1 MINADIYIHAYIYI
15 EERITD
21 ACVRHRR
28 AHVCVGVC
36 ARAGRCGSGRPGI
49 CAENVRALSVGADG
63 VRLGSQAFHQALVF
77 NVNIGAWNTASVT
90 SLSAVCA
97 AFGPGRRATAA
108 GCARPFFDAA
118 RLLCAEAPPMRAL
131 VHAHTYR
138 HVAVS
143 CCLHGHAYVHAYV
156 QLP

>member
-77 NVNIGAWNTASVT
+77 NANIGAWNTASVT

-118 RLLCAEAPPMRAL
+118 RLLCA
-131 VHAHTYR
+131 
-138 HVAVS
+138 
-143 CCLHGHAYVHAYV
+143 
-156 QLP
+156 